1 MRHVFRNHKNKPRRR
16 KNGWRGY
23 CIFNSLCYL
32 SCPVALKKCLIDS
45 LCGSTYILSLL
56 IIGWN
61 MSCTCTLCS
70 HVHTAIRGN
79 IIKALSGDCSPLIYA
94 QNITAEASLKIV
106 HTLWWCKV
114 LTISGG
120 SLLFGGGWGGPF
132 FIIETFVLTCVKQ
145 PSACW
150 NGESANQNFA
160 CIIVG
165 WPWSQFQPLWQQQ
178 DGMVSDFCFLYFSM
192 LHLKMCHS

>member
-1 MRHVFRNHKNKPRRR
+1 M
-16 KNGWRGY
+16 
-23 CIFNSLCYL
+23 
-32 SCPVALKKCLIDS
+32 SCCFKKMSDS

-61 MSCTCTLCS
+61 TSCTCTLCS

-106 HTLWWCKV
+106 HTLWWCEV

-120 SLLFGGGWGGPF
+120 SLLWGGGGGSIFHNWNFCFNLCETALSMLKWWICEPKF
-132 FIIETFVLTCVKQ
+132 CLYHCWMTMISISTFVAATR
-145 PSACW
+145 W
-150 NGESANQNFA
+150 DGEWFLFSLLFDVALENVPQLALNWLHFRIDNQFTVIKIN
-160 CIIVG
+160 
-165 WPWSQFQPLWQQQ
+165 
-178 DGMVSDFCFLYFSM
+178 
-192 LHLKMCHS
+192 K